1 MQAAAALN
9 SYSTPEEIT
18 QDVLWMNAGASAL
31 LVVAIGLLL
40 AASVTKLSRLPYFNL
55 QKVQLEGDLQRNNV
69 ATVRANIIPRMHGGF
84 FNVDLNHSREVFEA
98 VPWVRKAVVRRVW
111 PNELR
116 VVLEEHRPAAY
127 WHHEDR
133 DDQLVNTHG
142 EVFDANLGD
151 VEERLPTLEAPP
163 NPTAGDASAML
174 EMLRRLQPI
183 LAPLGEI
190 DTLKL
195 TERGSWSVE
204 LDNDAKIE
212 LGRGSLDEVTTRADR
227 FVRTLP
233 ELERQYPAPLAHADL
248 RYPEGYA
255 VKLRGMSTLQ
265 DGLPK
270 PVVAKPVIKKPV
282 VAKPASQQGKPAVN
296 KPLSSTR

>member
-9 SYSTPEEIT
+9 SFSAPQETP
-18 QDVLWMNAGASAL
+18 QDVLWMNAAASAL

-40 AASVTKLSRLPYFNL
+40 AAGITKLTRLPYFNL
-55 QKVQLEGDLQRNNV
+55 QKVQLEGDLERNNL
-69 ATVRANIIPRMHGGF
+69 ATVRANVVPRMHGGF
-84 FNVDLNHSREVFEA
+84 FNVNLNRSREIFES

-127 WHHEDR
+127 WHHDDSE
-133 DDQLVNTHG
+133 DQLVNTYG

-151 VEERLPTLEAPP
+151 VEDEHLPTLEAPL
-163 NPTAGDASAML
+163 NPTAGEAKAML
-174 EMLRRLQPI
+174 DMLQRLKPV

-204 LDNDAKIE
+204 LDDDASIE
-212 LGRGSLDEVTTRADR
+212 LGRGSPDEVVARADR

-233 ELERQYPAPLAHADL
+233 ELKRQYPAPLAHADL

-255 VKLRGMSTLQ
+255 VKLRGLTTLQ
-265 DGLPK
+265 DGQK
-270 PVVAKPVIKKPV
+270 APVIKKPV
-282 VAKPASQQGKPAVN
+282 VAKPAPAHSTPANN

>member
-9 SYSTPEEIT
+9 SYSAPDATS
-18 QDVLWMNAGASAL
+18 QDVVWMNAAASAL

-40 AASVTKLSRLPYFNL
+40 AAGVTKLTRLSYFNL

-69 ATVRANIIPRMHGGF
+69 ATVRANIVPRMHGGF
-84 FNVDLNHSREVFEA
+84 FNVELNRSREIFES
-98 VPWVRKAVVRRVW
+98 VPWVRKAVIRRVW

-133 DDQLVNTHG
+133 EDQLVNTYG

-151 VEERLPTLEAPP
+151 VEDEHLPTLEAPA
-163 NPTAGDASAML
+163 NPSAGEAKSML
-174 EMLRRLQPI
+174 DMLQRLKPV
-183 LAPLGEI
+183 LAPLGDI

-204 LDNDAKIE
+204 LDNEASIE
-212 LGRGSLDEVTTRADR
+212 LGRGTIEEVLARADR

-233 ELERQYPAPLAHADL
+233 ELKRQYAAPLAHADL

-255 VKLRGMSTLQ
+255 VKLRGMTTLQ
-265 DGLPK
+265 EGQK
-270 PVVAKPVIKKPV
+270 PPAPKKPV
-282 VAKPASQQGKPAVN
+282 VAKSVAAHSAPAGN

>member
-1 MQAAAALN
+1 MQATATFN
-9 SYSTPEEIT
+9 SYSAPSEATP
-18 QDVLWMNAGASAL
+18 QDVLWMNAAASAL
-31 LVVAIGLLL
+31 LVVAVGLLM
-40 AASVTKLSRLPYFNL
+40 AAGLTKLSRLPYFNL
-55 QKVQLEGDLQRNNV
+55 KRVQLEGELVRNNV
-69 ATVRANIIPRMHGGF
+69 ATVRANVVPRMRGGF
-84 FNVDLNHSREVFEA
+84 FNADLNHSREVFES

-133 DDQLVNTHG
+133 EDQLVNTYG

-151 VEERLPTLEAPP
+151 VEDEHLPTLQAPI
-163 NPTAGDASAML
+163 NPSAGESQSMLAML
-174 EMLRRLQPI
+174 HRLQPI

-204 LDNDAKIE
+204 MDNDAVIE
-212 LGRGSLDEVTTRADR
+212 LGRGNLDEVLTRADR

-233 ELERQYPAPLAHADL
+233 EFKRQYSAPLFHADL

-255 VKLRGMSTLQ
+255 VKLRGTTTLQ
-265 DGLPK
+265 DGMKMPPK
-270 PVVAKPVIKKPV
+270 KPIVAKPVSTS
-282 VAKPASQQGKPAVN
+282 PAAN
-296 KPLSSTR
+296 KPSSSTR

>member
-1 MQAAAALN
+1 MQAATLN
-9 SYSTPEEIT
+9 SFSAPTETP
-18 QDVLWMNAGASAL
+18 QDVLWMNAAASAL

-40 AASVTKLSRLPYFNL
+40 AAGITKLTRLPYFNL
-55 QKVQLEGDLQRNNV
+55 QKVQLEGDLERNNL
-69 ATVRANIIPRMHGGF
+69 ATVRANIVPRMHGGF
-84 FNVDLNHSREVFEA
+84 FNVNLNRSREVFES

-133 DDQLVNTHG
+133 EDQLVNSYG
-142 EVFDANLGD
+142 EVFDVNLGD
-151 VEERLPTLEAPP
+151 VEDEHLPTLEAPL
-163 NPTAGDASAML
+163 NPTADEAKAML
-174 EMLRRLQPI
+174 DMLQRLKPV
-183 LAPLGEI
+183 LAPLGDI

-204 LDNDAKIE
+204 LDNDATIE
-212 LGRGSLDEVTTRADR
+212 LGRGGLEEVLARADR

-233 ELERQYPAPLAHADL
+233 ELKRQYPAPLAHADL

-255 VKLRGMSTLQ
+255 VKLRGLTTLQ
-265 DGLPK
+265 EGQK
-270 PVVAKPVIKKPV
+270 APVIKKPA
-282 VAKPASQQGKPAVN
+282 VAKPVAAHSAPVNN
-296 KPLSSTR
+296 KPSSSTR

>member
-9 SYSTPEEIT
+9 SYSAPQETP
-18 QDVLWMNAGASAL
+18 QDVLWMNAAASAL

-40 AASVTKLSRLPYFNL
+40 AAGITKLTRLPYFNL
-55 QKVQLEGDLQRNNV
+55 QKVQLEGDLQRNNL
-69 ATVRANIIPRMHGGF
+69 ATVRANIVPRMHGGF
-84 FNVDLNHSREVFEA
+84 FNANLNRSRDIFES

-133 DDQLVNTHG
+133 EDQLVNTYG

-151 VEERLPTLEAPP
+151 VEDAHLPTLEAPP
-163 NPTAGDASAML
+163 NPTAGEAKAML
-174 EMLRRLQPI
+174 DMLHRLQPVVSS
-183 LAPLGEI
+183 LGEI

-195 TERGSWSVE
+195 TERGSWSVT
-204 LDNDAKIE
+204 LDDDATIE
-212 LGRGSLDEVTTRADR
+212 LGRGSLEEVVARTER

-233 ELERQYPAPLAHADL
+233 ELKHQYPAPLAHADL

-255 VKLRGMSTLQ
+255 VKLRGLTTLQ
-265 DGLPK
+265 EGQK
-270 PVVAKPVIKKPV
+270 APVIKKPA
-282 VAKPASQQGKPAVN
+282 VAKPVPAQGTPASN
-296 KPLSSTR
+296 KPSSSTR

>member
-9 SYSTPEEIT
+9 SYSAPEET
-18 QDVLWMNAGASAL
+18 PQDVLWMNAAASAL

-40 AASVTKLSRLPYFNL
+40 AAGITKLTRLPYFNL

-69 ATVRANIIPRMHGGF
+69 ATVRANIVPRMHGGF
-84 FNVDLNHSREVFEA
+84 FNVNLNRSREVFES

-111 PNELR
+111 PHELR

-133 DDQLVNTHG
+133 EDQLVNSYG

-151 VEERLPTLEAPP
+151 VEDEHLPTLEAPL
-163 NPTAGDASAML
+163 NPTAGEAKTML
-174 EMLRRLQPI
+174 DMLQRLKPV
-183 LAPLGEI
+183 LAPLGEV

-204 LDNDAKIE
+204 LDNDATIE
-212 LGRGSLDEVTTRADR
+212 LGRGGLEEVLARADR

-233 ELERQYPAPLAHADL
+233 ELKRQYPAPLAHADL

-255 VKLRGMSTLQ
+255 VKLRGLTTLQ
-265 DGLPK
+265 DGQK
-270 PVVAKPVIKKPV
+270 PPVIKKPV
-282 VAKPASQQGKPAVN
+282 VAKPVAAHNAPANN
-296 KPLSSTR
+296 KSSSSTR